1 MKIGVLVAMS
11 KEMELLKSFI
21 SRGQT
26 EHGRVFDYFVG
37 KVGKNEVV
45 IQQCGIGKVNSA
57 LGAAEMIT
65 LYEPDFILSTGVAGS
80 LDDEL
85 HSGDTIMGVWYHYH
99 DVFCGKE
106 LVKGQVQGMPST
118 FAPLEVGINTKGD
131 LCVRIGKILGHD
143 IKIAGVLSGDQFIVD
158 PKVKAK
164 LKATYSLASVVDMES
179 CSIAQTCYRYKVPF
193 VAIRIISDNCEE
205 EQYEDFWKNA
215 AKWSFNSTKKILEE
229 LV

>member
-1 MKIGVLVAMS
+1 MS

-21 SRGQT
+21 SGGQT

-37 KVGKNEVV
+37 KVDKNEVV

-65 LYEPDFILSTGVAGS
+65 LHEPDLILSTGVAGS

-85 HSGDTIMGVWYHYH
+85 HSGETIMGVWYHYH

-158 PKVKAK
+158 PKVKAR

-193 VAIRIISDNCEE
+193 VAIRIISDNCKE
-205 EQYEDFWKNA
+205 EQYEDFWKYA
-215 AKWSFNSTKKILEE
+215 AKRSFNSTKKILEE

>member
-1 MKIGVLVAMS
+1 
-11 KEMELLKSFI
+11 
-21 SRGQT
+21 
-26 EHGRVFDYFVG
+26 
-37 KVGKNEVV
+37 
-45 IQQCGIGKVNSA
+45 
-57 LGAAEMIT
+57 MIT

-80 LDDEL
+80 LDDDL

-118 FAPLEVGINTKGD
+118 FTPLEVGINTEGD
-131 LCVRIGKILGHD
+131 LCVRIGKILGHNVR
-143 IKIAGVLSGDQFIVD
+143 IAGVLSGDQFIID

-164 LKATYSLASVVDMES
+164 LKATYPLASVVDMES

-193 VAIRIISDNCEE
+193 VAIRIISDNCAE
-205 EQYEDFWKNA
+205 EQYEDFWKDV